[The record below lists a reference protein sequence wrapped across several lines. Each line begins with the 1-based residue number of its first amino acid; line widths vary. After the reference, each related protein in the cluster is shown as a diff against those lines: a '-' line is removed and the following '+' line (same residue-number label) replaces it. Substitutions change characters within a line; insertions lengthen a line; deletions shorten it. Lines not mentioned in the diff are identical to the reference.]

1 MQILASKSD
10 KYDDRM
16 GESKIYV
23 FKNYVFLQKNPKS
36 HSLRVYNVSE
46 INFET
51 GEFGNFDI
59 EIHQRRLSNDSFFK
73 FYFTRNNFNS
83 FFIVV
88 QEGNN
93 EGKNEISTYEILIP
107 SKKNSDFLANVRM
120 PL

>member
-1 MQILASKSD
+1 
-10 KYDDRM
+10 M

-23 FKNYVFLQKNPKS
+23 FKNYVFLQKNQKS

-51 GEFGNFDI
+51 GEYGNFDI
-59 EIHQRRLSNDSFFK
+59 EIQQRRLSNDSILR

-88 QEGNN
+88 QEEERND
-93 EGKNEISTYEILIP
+93 GKNEISTYEILIP